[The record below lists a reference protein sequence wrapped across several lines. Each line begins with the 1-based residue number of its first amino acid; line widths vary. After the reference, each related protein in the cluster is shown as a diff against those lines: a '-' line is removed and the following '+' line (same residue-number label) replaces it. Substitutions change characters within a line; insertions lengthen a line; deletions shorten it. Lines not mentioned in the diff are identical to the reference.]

1 MKDMK
6 QIIGQ
11 RRCRMQICLKKCSYE
26 EAVKVYIPKMKQ
38 AYIGMFEEDKVGSGN
53 RIKDMPDGFYYFAN
67 DLMDSVY
74 MRVYK
79 QDGIYERIY
88 Y

>member
-1 MKDMK
+1 MKDID
-6 QIIGQ
+6 QIIEQ

-26 EAVKVYIPKMKQ
+26 EAVKIYIPQMKN
-38 AYIGMFEEDKVGSGN
+38 AYIEMFEEDKVGSGK
-53 RIKDMPDGFYYFAN
+53 RIRDMQNGFYYYSN
-67 DLMDSVY
+67 DIMDSVY